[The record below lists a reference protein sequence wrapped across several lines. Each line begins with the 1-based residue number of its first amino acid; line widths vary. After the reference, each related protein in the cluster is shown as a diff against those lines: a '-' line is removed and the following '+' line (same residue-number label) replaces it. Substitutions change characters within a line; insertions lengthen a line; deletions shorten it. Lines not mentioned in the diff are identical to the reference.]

1 MYNFYM
7 QRPIIDTETQC
18 YHCGENCKEE
28 RVALDN
34 KSFCCQGC
42 KLVYELLQENNLCGY
57 YDLQASPGKTQT
69 HLGDRYAYLD
79 QSSISDK
86 LILFKEG
93 NIAHI
98 QFHIPAMHCASCIWL
113 LEHMNRLDAGIISS
127 KTNFIQKELHII
139 FDLTKTSLRKIV
151 EKLHEIAYP
160 PELNLKEL
168 EKGEKEAVSKSRI
181 YKIGIAG
188 FVFGNIMLL
197 SFPEYFSEGIYDG
210 EDFHVIFGY
219 LNLLLSLPVFF
230 YSASEFLENALMSFR
245 QKVINIDVPIAIG
258 IVAMFSRSI
267 YEVVSDTGPGYFD
280 SMTGLVFFMLIGR
293 NFQSKTYEWLSFER
307 DYKSYFPIAVC
318 RLKGTEEE
326 VVSVQEIKTNDRL
339 FIRNQEIIPADV
351 LLVSKQAQVDYSFVT
366 GESREVTCQY
376 GERIFAGAR
385 LIGRPAEVLVQKD
398 VSHSY
403 ITKLWNQSS
412 GKSESKSKY
421 AHLTESISKW
431 FVIVTM
437 GIAIGSLLYWYPTDP
452 SRAMLA
458 FTSVLVI
465 ACACALAL
473 SAPFTFGN
481 MIRILGKR
489 GIYLK
494 NTKVLERLS
503 NIDTVVFDK
512 TGTLTSAE
520 NYKVEYF
527 GIEFT
532 DLQKQFIASLS
543 HASSHPFS
551 RMISNYLSSSNHK
564 LPITQLK
571 EINGKGI
578 EGWMQ
583 GSLVQLGSRSFIH
596 VAETQQENV
605 KSSEVGVSIDGK
617 LLGYF
622 YFKTSYRHSANNL
635 LHSLKKEGYKISV
648 MSGDYNFEQTHL
660 EELLEQKDG
669 IHFEQKP
676 IDKLNS
682 IKEVQSHG
690 KKVMMIGDGLN
701 DAGALMQSDVGLAI
715 AEDINNFTPGSDG
728 IILSKNFGQIGNLLR
743 YAKAGHR
750 IIIISFII
758 SILYNLVGLWFAVQG
773 TLSPVIAAILMPIST
788 SSLVVY
794 TVLASSIKARS
805 LGLTKMRV

>member
-1 MYNFYM
+1 MLKNK
-7 QRPIIDTETQC
+7 ILTETQC

-28 RVALDN
+28 SVELDN

-42 KLVYELLQENNLCGY
+42 KLVFELLQENNLCGY

-69 HLGDRYAYLD
+69 LLGNRYAYLD
-79 QSSISDK
+79 QSSISDN

-93 NIAHI
+93 NVSHI

-113 LEHMNRLDAGIISS
+113 LEHLNRLDTGIINS
-127 KTNFIQKELHII
+127 KTNFIQKDLHII
-139 FDLTKTSLRKIV
+139 FDHTKTSLRNIV

-168 EKGEKEAVSKSRI
+168 EKSEKKVSSKTRI

-197 SFPEYFSEGIYDG
+197 SFPEYFSSGKYEG
-210 EDFHVIFGY
+210 EDFHRIFGY

-230 YSASEFLENALMSFR
+230 YSASEFLENALLSFR

-307 DYKSYFPIAVC
+307 DYKSYFPIAVS
-318 RLKGTEEE
+318 RLKGTEED
-326 VVSVQEIKTNDRL
+326 VVSVHDIKPNDRL

-351 LLVSKQAQVDYSFVT
+351 LLVSKHAQVDYSFVT

-385 LIGRPAEVLVQKD
+385 LIGKPVEVLVQKD

-412 GKSESKSKY
+412 GKSETKSKY

-437 GIAIGSLLYWYPTDP
+437 SIAVGALLFWYPTDP

-503 NIDTVVFDK
+503 NIDSIVFDK
-512 TGTLTSAE
+512 TGTLTSTG

-527 GIEFT
+527 GIELT
-532 DLQKQFIASLS
+532 DIQKQFIASIA
-543 HASSHPFS
+543 HASSHPLS
-551 RMISNYLSSSNHK
+551 WMIANNLSSSNNK
-564 LPITQLK
+564 LPTTHLK

-578 EGWMQ
+578 EGCIH
-583 GSLVQLGSRSFIH
+583 GRFVQLGSRSFIH
-596 VAETQQENV
+596 VAEAQNENV
-605 KSSEVGVSIDGK
+605 KASEVGVSIDGK

-622 YFKTSYRHSANNL
+622 YFKTSYRQSTSSL
-635 LHSLKKEGYKISV
+635 LHAMKKEGYKISV
-648 MSGDYNFEQTHL
+648 LSGDYNFEQSHL
-660 EELLEQKDG
+660 EELLEQKEG
-669 IHFEQKP
+669 IQFEQKP

-682 IKEVQSHG
+682 IKELQSQG
-690 KKVMMIGDGLN
+690 IKVMMVGDGLN
-701 DAGALMQSDVGLAI
+701 DAGALLQSDVGLAI

-743 YAKAGHR
+743 FAKSGHR
-750 IIIISFII
+750 IIMISFII
-758 SILYNLVGLWFAVQG
+758 SIFYNLVGLWFAVQG
-773 TLSPVIAAILMPIST
+773 TLSPIIAAILMPIST

-805 LGLTKMRV
+805 LGLTKMRA

>member
-1 MYNFYM
+1 MRENTIY
-7 QRPIIDTETQC
+7 TETQY

-28 RVALDN
+28 SVEADN

-42 KLVYELLQENNLCGY
+42 KLVYELLQENNLCSY
-57 YDLQASPGKTQT
+57 YDLQASPGKTQAI
-69 HLGDRYAYLD
+69 LGDRYAYLD
-79 QSSISDK
+79 QSSIADK

-93 NIAHI
+93 DISHI

-139 FDLTKTSLRKIV
+139 FDHTKTSLRNVV

-168 EKGEKEAVSKSRI
+168 EKGEKKALSKSRI

-197 SFPEYFSEGIYDG
+197 SFPEYFSSGIYEGD
-210 EDFHVIFGY
+210 DFHVIFGY

-258 IVAMFSRSI
+258 IVAMFLRSI

-307 DYKSYFPIAVC
+307 DYKSYFPIAVT

-326 VVSVQEIKTNDRL
+326 VVSVHDIKPNDRL

-351 LLVSKQAQVDYSFVT
+351 LLVSQKAQVDYSFVT
-366 GESREVTCQY
+366 GESREVTCQH

-385 LIGRPAEVLVQKD
+385 LVGKPAEVLVQKD

-437 GIAIGSLLYWYPTDP
+437 SIAVGSLLYWYPTDP

-494 NTKVLERLS
+494 NTKVLEQLS

-520 NYKVEYF
+520 NYKVEYV
-527 GIEFT
+527 GIEPT
-532 DLQKQFIASLS
+532 DLQKQLIASLA

-551 RMISNYLSSSNHK
+551 RMLSTHLSSSNNS
-564 LPITQLK
+564 LPITNLK

-578 EGWMQ
+578 EGLIQ
-583 GSLVQLGSRSFIH
+583 GNLVQLGSRSFIH
-596 VAETQQENV
+596 VAEAQNRNV

-622 YFKTSYRHSANNL
+622 YFKTSYRKSATTL
-635 LHSLKKEGYKISV
+635 LHSLKNEGYKISV
-648 MSGDYNFEQTHL
+648 MSGDYSFEQTHL
-660 EELLEQKDG
+660 EELLEQKEG

-773 TLSPVIAAILMPIST
+773 TLSPIIAAILMPIST

-794 TVLASSIKARS
+794 TVLASSIKARR
-805 LGLTKMRV
+805 LGLTKMKA

>member
-1 MYNFYM
+1 M

-520 NYKVEYF
+520 NYKVEYI
-527 GIEFT
+527 GIELT
-532 DLQKQFIASLS
+532 DLQRQFIASLA

-564 LPITQLK
+564 LPITHLK

-805 LGLTKMRV
+805 LGLTKMRA

>member
-1 MYNFYM
+1 MRENTIY
-7 QRPIIDTETQC
+7 TETQC

-28 RVALDN
+28 RVEIES
-34 KSFCCQGC
+34 KFFCCQGC
-42 KLVYELLQENNLCGY
+42 KLVYELLHENNLCGY
-57 YDLQASPGKTQT
+57 YDLQASPGKKQT
-69 HLGDRYAYLD
+69 LLGDRYAYLD

-93 NIAHI
+93 DISHI

-113 LEHMNRLDAGIISS
+113 LEHLNRLDAGIINS

-139 FDLTKTSLRKIV
+139 FDHTKTNLRKIV

-168 EKGEKEAVSKSRI
+168 EKGKKKVASKTRI

-197 SFPEYFSEGIYDG
+197 SFPEYFSSGIYVG
-210 EDFHVIFGY
+210 EDFHVVFGY
-219 LNLLLSLPVFF
+219 LNLFLSLPVFF

-280 SMTGLVFFMLIGR
+280 SMTGLIFFMLIGR

-307 DYKSYFPIAVC
+307 DYKSYFPIAVS

-351 LLVSKQAQVDYSFVT
+351 LLVSKHALVDYSFVT
-366 GESREVTCQY
+366 GESREVSCQY

-385 LIGRPAEVLVQKD
+385 LIGKPAEVLIQKD

-421 AHLTESISKW
+421 AQLTESISKW
-431 FVIVTM
+431 FVIVTIS
-437 GIAIGSLLYWYPTDP
+437 IAVCTLFYWYTTDP

-520 NYKVEYF
+520 NYKVEYT
-527 GIEFT
+527 GSELT
-532 DLQKQFIASLS
+532 DLQKQFIASLA

-551 RMISNYLSSSNHK
+551 RMICNYLSTSNNK
-564 LPITQLK
+564 LPITDLK
-571 EINGKGI
+571 EIIGKGI

-583 GSLVQLGSRSFIH
+583 GSRVQLGSRNFIQD
-596 VAETQQENV
+596 AETHQDPIR
-605 KSSEVGVSIDGK
+605 SSEVGVSIDEK

-622 YFKTSYRHSANNL
+622 HFNTSYRQTTNSL
-635 LHSLKKEGYKISV
+635 LHTLKKEGYKISV
-648 MSGDYNFEQTHL
+648 MSGDNNVEQTHL
-660 EELLEQKDG
+660 EKLLDQKEG
-669 IHFEQKP
+669 LLFEQKP

-701 DAGALMQSDVGLAI
+701 DAGALLQSDVGLAI

-758 SILYNLVGLWFAVQG
+758 SIVYNLVGLWFAVQG

-788 SSLVVY
+788 SSLVLY
-794 TVLASSIKARS
+794 TVLASSIKARI
-805 LGLTKMRV
+805 LGLTKMKI

>member
-437 GIAIGSLLYWYPTDP
+437 SIAVGALLYWYPTDP
-452 SRAMLA
+452 SRAIIA

-503 NIDTVVFDK
+503 NIDIVVFDK

-527 GIEFT
+527 GIEPT
-532 DLQKQFIASLS
+532 DLQKQFISSLA

-551 RMISNYLSSSNHK
+551 RMISHSLSSSNNK
-564 LPITQLK
+564 LPITHLK
-571 EINGKGI
+571 EINGRGI
-578 EGWMQ
+578 EGWIQ
-583 GSLVQLGSRSFIH
+583 GSLIQLGSRSFIH
-596 VAETQQENV
+596 VAEAHHEKM

-622 YFKTSYRHSANNL
+622 YFKTSYRQSATSL
-635 LHSLKKEGYKISV
+635 LHTLKKEGYKISV
-648 MSGDYNFEQTHL
+648 MSGDYNFEQTHI
-660 EELLEQKDG
+660 EELLDQKEG

-758 SILYNLVGLWFAVQG
+758 SVLYNLVGLWFAVQG

-805 LGLTKMRV
+805 LGLTKMRA